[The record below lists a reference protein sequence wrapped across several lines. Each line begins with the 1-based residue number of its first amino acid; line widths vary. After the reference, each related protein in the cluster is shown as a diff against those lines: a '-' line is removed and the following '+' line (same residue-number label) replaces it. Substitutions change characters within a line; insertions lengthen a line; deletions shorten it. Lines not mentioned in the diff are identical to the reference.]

1 MRHALALGILAT
13 GLVVAAVRQMTE
25 AGGLWW
31 MLIGIELYLAASLF
45 TLTAIY
51 GFHHAGR
58 PVEEA
63 WMRQGGRGLL
73 PMLLFPYRTLGR
85 LTLRLSREK
94 AISLVAPRF
103 YIGRLPFPREYA
115 RLNGLGITAILNL
128 CAEFPPL
135 SSKQSGLIVAHVPI
149 LDGTAPVER
158 QFLAALE
165 LLAKWYAEGQVILIH
180 CAQGHGRSATIAAA
194 LLCRLG
200 QAADADKALAMIRT
214 VRPGARPSRG
224 QWEALLKFLKG
235 P

>member
-31 MLIGIELYLAASLF
+31 VLIVIELYLAASLF

-51 GFHHAGR
+51 GLHYAGR

-63 WMRQGGRGLL
+63 WMRPGGRGLTAT
-73 PMLLFPYRTLGR
+73 LLFPYRALGR

-94 AISLVAPRF
+94 TISLVAPRL
-103 YIGRLPFPREYA
+103 YIGRLPFSREYA
-115 RLNGLGITAILNL
+115 RLNGSGITAILNL

-158 QFLAALE
+158 QFLDALD
-165 LLAKWYAEGQVILIH
+165 LLAEWYAEGQVILIH

-194 LLCRLG
+194 ALCHLDH
-200 QAADADKALAMIRT
+200 AIDADRALALIRT
-214 VRPGARPSRG
+214 ARPGARPSRG
-224 QWEALLKFLKG
+224 QSEALVKFLKHR
-235 P
+235 